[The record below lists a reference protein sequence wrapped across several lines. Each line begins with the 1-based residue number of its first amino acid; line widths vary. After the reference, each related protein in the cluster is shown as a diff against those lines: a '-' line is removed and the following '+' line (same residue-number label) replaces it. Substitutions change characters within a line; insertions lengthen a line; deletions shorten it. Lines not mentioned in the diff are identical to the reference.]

1 MSGDWTDRLAG
12 ARMQVDQQFQDRVAE
27 SDFTSQE
34 WGLIMTA
41 VEFEIDDPDDPE
53 AARLVADTSKF
64 GDIIPEL
71 ENIKREMSAQQPPR
85 ESGGDGILGRLR
97 QLFGSSGEGNATDDE
112 RLEEARSLVEA
123 YASALQRHLEA
134 RGRWEEIR
142 EAARE
147 G

>member
-27 SDFTSQE
+27 SEFTSQE

-41 VEFEIDDPDDPE
+41 VEFEIDDPGDPE

-64 GDIIPEL
+64 GDIVPEL
-71 ENIKREMSAQQPPR
+71 ENIKQEMGAQQPPR
-85 ESGGDGILGRLR
+85 ETGGEGILGRLR
-97 QLFGSSGEGNATDDE
+97 QLFGSSGEETTTDEE
-112 RLEEARSLVEA
+112 RLDEARSLVEA